1 MPMMTQIVFNV
12 DPKIK
17 AKAMK
22 RAKRDG
28 IPFASVLK
36 LATKAFAEGRFSLDV
51 VEEEVRPEKLK
62 LWGRISKEYDKGKGR
77 RFASA
82 KEAIKYIEDL

>member
-1 MPMMTQIVFNV
+1 MTTQVVFNI

-22 RAKRDG
+22 RAKAEG
-28 IPFASVLK
+28 VPFSSVLK
-36 LATKAFAEGRFSLDV
+36 MAAKNFADGKLSVDL
-51 VEEEVRPEKLK
+51 VEEIRPEKLK
-62 LWGRISKEYDKGKGR
+62 LWKRISEEYDKGKGR

-82 KEAIKYIEDL
+82 KEAMEYVEDL